1 MRMECPSCKSTSI
14 SEVETINQDINYT
27 KGTGK
32 ILSDFQCDQCEE
44 CFRVEYEIEI
54 KEVKFR

>member
-1 MRMECPSCKSTSI
+1 MRIECSNCKSTSV
-14 SEVETINQDINYT
+14 SEIDVINQYINYT
-27 KGTGK
+27 KGIGK

-54 KEVKFR
+54 KEVKFN